1 VSNKTENTNNNQ
13 DEQIIEDELSD
24 NEQIIK
30 LQSKLE
36 ELNSKYDNLINEN
49 EDLKSKSDD

>member
-1 VSNKTENTNNNQ
+1 MSNKTENTNNNQ